1 MPRSNASLTSP
12 GSRLRGFWAA
22 LTLMAC
28 FLAIPA
34 PVLGHAELVTSSPL
48 PNASLVEGPDRVR
61 VTFSEPIDSATSSV
75 ELLDP
80 QLRPTDGIG
89 PPTFDDEGTTVTVN
103 LPPLDAGIYTVSYQ
117 VVSTVDGHA
126 TRGLFAF
133 VVDPTGAEAP
143 PTSPP
148 VSSSPSVDGWAIA
161 ARWLALM
168 AALVGLGSL
177 TTWWQA
183 GRPALESAAPRADR
197 RPPWRVVA
205 LSGVGVVSALI
216 LYLALAARP
225 LAPLDGSTTRVPFDP
240 GILFGSTPFSVAMRV
255 AIIAALVA
263 TVIAIVAA
271 ARARRGDQRL
281 LAAVVGV
288 GLAISLAGMSA
299 AGHASSLGGPL
310 NAAIDW
316 LHLVAAAVWLG
327 GLPVVYGLAGRV
339 VPSGSSR
346 RAVATE
352 ILRRHG
358 QVALVAGP
366 LVVLTGLANSSLVL
380 GTPRELVA
388 SGYGNLLLVKGVLV
402 SVALGIG
409 AANHLLVRARGRGRG
424 GTAVLVASELLVG
437 AVAVMAAAALVTIQ
451 PSAARQPVVVG
462 PSVQPAH
469 FFGEA
474 GPSEIHA
481 SVSVPAPGTQ
491 SYQVTVRNAQ
501 DGRPRPD
508 VQKVFLTLTP
518 PAETDLAAQRIQLD
532 PAELDGLYT
541 TSGPHTPIVGDW
553 SLDVIVRRT
562 GARDETA
569 SFSMLVN
576 EPSEPIVVPP
586 PDTGVGVP
594 APLAMLWGVLPGGA
608 AGWIPGVVAIAAVVG
623 IGLGRWR
630 QAALRGALLA
640 TAAVLVLGVGSRSLV
655 EAANAPTADDLAAYA
670 GAPAGS
676 VEAGQR
682 IYLANCA
689 SCHGTDGEG
698 DGPVRSVPAPAPL
711 AKSLPAMSD
720 AEVSYRI
727 ANGLAGTSMPA
738 FAASLSEQERR
749 DLVSYLRQRWGTP

>member
-1 MPRSNASLTSP
+1 M
-12 GSRLRGFWAA
+12 RGFWAA
-22 LTLMAC
+22 LAILAC
-28 FLAIPA
+28 SLATPA
-34 PVLGHAELVTSSPL
+34 PVLAHAELVTSSPL
-48 PNASLVEGPDRVR
+48 PNASLVEAPDRLR

-80 QLRPTDGIG
+80 QLRQIDGIG
-89 PPTFDDEGTTVTVN
+89 PPAIEDEGTTITVA

-143 PTSPP
+143 PTTPP

-161 ARWLALM
+161 ARWLALV

-183 GRPALESAAPRADR
+183 GRPALEFAAPRADR
-197 RPPWRVVA
+197 RPPWRMVT
-205 LSGVGVVSALI
+205 LSGAGVVSGVI

-225 LAPLDGSTTRVPFDP
+225 LAPLDGSTTGVPFDP
-240 GILFGSTPFSVAMRV
+240 SVLLGSTPFAVAMRV

-263 TVIAIVAA
+263 AA
-271 ARARRGDQRL
+271 LAFVGIGRSEHHHHRP

-288 GLAISLAGMSA
+288 GFAISLAGMSA

-316 LHLVAAAVWLG
+316 LHLVAAAAWLG
-327 GLPVVYGLAGRV
+327 GLPAMYGLAGRAG
-339 VPSGSSR
+339 PAGSR
-346 RAVATE
+346 RGIATE

-358 QVALVAGP
+358 RMALVAGP

-380 GTPRELVA
+380 GTSRELVA

-409 AANHLLVRARGRGRG
+409 AANHLLVRGRARGRGA
-424 GTAVLVASELLVG
+424 TTVLMASELLVG

-474 GPSEIHA
+474 GPSRIHA

-491 SYQVTVRNAQ
+491 SYQVTVRDAQ

-508 VQKVFLTLTP
+508 IQRVFLTLTP
-518 PAETDLAAQRIQLD
+518 PAETDLTAQRIELD

-541 TSGPHTPIVGDW
+541 TSGAYTPIVGDW

-594 APLAMLWGVLPGGA
+594 VPLAMLWGVLPGGA
-608 AGWIPGVVAIAAVVG
+608 AGWIPGAVAIAAVVA

-630 QAALRGALLA
+630 LAPLRVMLLA
-640 TAAVLVLGVGSRSLV
+640 TATVLILAVGSRSLV
-655 EAANAPTADDLAAYA
+655 EAANRPSASDLAAYE
-670 GAPAGS
+670 GAPVGS

-689 SCHGTDGEG
+689 GCHGTDGEG
-698 DGPVRSVPAPAPL
+698 DGPVRSVPDPAPL
-711 AKSLPAMSD
+711 AKSLPGMSD

-727 ANGLAGTSMPA
+727 ANGLAGTSMPP

-749 DLVSYLRQRWGTP
+749 DLVSYLRQRWRTP

>member
-1 MPRSNASLTSP
+1 M
-12 GSRLRGFWAA
+12 
-22 LTLMAC
+22 
-28 FLAIPA
+28 
-34 PVLGHAELVTSSPL
+34 
-48 PNASLVEGPDRVR
+48 
-61 VTFSEPIDSATSSV
+61 
-75 ELLDP
+75 
-80 QLRPTDGIG
+80 
-89 PPTFDDEGTTVTVN
+89 
-103 LPPLDAGIYTVSYQ
+103 
-117 VVSTVDGHA
+117 
-126 TRGLFAF
+126 
-133 VVDPTGAEAP
+133 
-143 PTSPP
+143 
-148 VSSSPSVDGWAIA
+148 
-161 ARWLALM
+161 
-168 AALVGLGSL
+168 
-177 TTWWQA
+177 
-183 GRPALESAAPRADR
+183 
-197 RPPWRVVA
+197 
-205 LSGVGVVSALI
+205 
-216 LYLALAARP
+216 
-225 LAPLDGSTTRVPFDP
+225 
-240 GILFGSTPFSVAMRV
+240 
-255 AIIAALVA
+255 
-263 TVIAIVAA
+263 
-271 ARARRGDQRL
+271 
-281 LAAVVGV
+281 
-288 GLAISLAGMSA
+288 
-299 AGHASSLGGPL
+299 

-316 LHLVAAAVWLG
+316 LHLVAAAAWLG

-339 VPSGSSR
+339 VPSGGSR
-346 RAVATE
+346 RTVAVE

-358 QVALVAGP
+358 RVALVAGP

-380 GTPRELVA
+380 GTSRELVA

-409 AANHLLVRARGRGRG
+409 AANHLLVRRRGRGRG

-491 SYQVTVRNAQ
+491 SYQVTVRDAE

-518 PAETDLAAQRIQLD
+518 PAETDLSAQRIELD

-541 TSGPHTPIVGDW
+541 TSGAYTPIVGDW

-594 APLAMLWGVLPGGA
+594 APLAMLWVVLPGGT
-608 AGWIPGVVAIAAVVG
+608 AGWIPGVVVMAAVVA

-640 TAAVLVLGVGSRSLV
+640 IAAVLVLGVGSRSLV
-655 EAANAPTADDLAAYA
+655 EAANTPSASDLAAYA

-698 DGPVRSVPAPAPL
+698 DGPVRSVPDPGPL
-711 AKSLPAMSD
+711 VESVPAMSD

-727 ANGLAGTSMPA
+727 ANGLAGT
-738 FAASLSEQERR
+738 
-749 DLVSYLRQRWGTP
+749 